1 MSVTLEQFGKLSL
14 AILVILFVTCAGPKK
29 NAVRDTC
36 VPQWFL
42 DVPKDPNFFYAAS
55 TNISADSLC
64 ALKKAA
70 SSSRAEIAM
79 QVQLYIKKVFRKI
92 LEEIGNVENPN
103 FNQDHSF
110 LIHTDS
116 IALLASKECKIIEK
130 HVCKNEDGFQ
140 AYVLSIFPIYEVDIA
155 LLKRIQKN
163 KILYDR
169 IRSLKT
175 YRELV
180 KRVQK
185 LDEK

>member
-1 MSVTLEQFGKLSL
+1 MRTKKSCKLFKS
-14 AILVILFVTCAGPKK
+14 G
-29 NAVRDTC
+29 NS
-36 VPQWFL
+36 
-42 DVPKDPNFFYAAS
+42 YAS
-55 TNISADSLC
+55 TI
-64 ALKKAA
+64 
-70 SSSRAEIAM
+70 I
-79 QVQLYIKKVFRKI
+79 YKKVFRKI